1 MRRRRRQEELEDEAP
16 AAETSC
22 DDVEAAEQ
30 LAEQLAGQHRL
41 DVSKMCLCVC
51 VCVS

>member
-1 MRRRRRQEELEDEAP
+1 MRRRRQEELEDEAP
-16 AAETSC
+16 AAESSC
-22 DDVEAAEQ
+22 DDVEA
-30 LAEQLAGQHRL
+30 AEQLAGQHRL